1 MLEIESL
8 NWFKISRLDM
18 INYATLIICM
28 ELLHCDI

>member
-18 INYATLIICM
+18 ITYDTLIICM